1 MKQMAKRLVSYLL
14 TLTMF
19 VSVTG
24 TSAFAVNI
32 DASDEN
38 ASVLMVDENT
48 PKTDSNEAAAFEG
61 AVEVASDESE
71 PTPTY
76 KEGTFTGTGTGYG
89 GPVTITVQMAKGDN
103 DVVAISDIQAEQE
116 KETPSYWEKKVTI
129 LEKIKAANSTQ
140 GVDTVSGA
148 TLSCNGILEG
158 AEEALTK
165 AGIAPKYIFKT
176 EAGWIKTDAQKKFA
190 EFLKDKPQIDAVL
203 AANDAM
209 GIGAADAL
217 AQAGYAISTIPIVGV
232 DATSDGRAA
241 IRDGRLN
248 FTVFQDPQAQG
259 AGAVEAAIQMLG
271 GSAPEGAVDSA
282 IWIGYTAVDAANVDK
297 LFPDER

>member
-140 GVDTVSGA
+140 DVDTVSGA

-165 AGIAPKYIFKT
+165 AQTDFVFDGGQGTKAKPYLVSSAET
-176 EAGWIKTDAQKKFA
+176 LPGLSTSVAGSTDRPDRKGS
-190 EFLKDKPQIDAVL
+190 L
-203 AANDAM
+203 
-209 GIGAADAL
+209 
-217 AQAGYAISTIPIVGV
+217 
-232 DATSDGRAA
+232 R
-241 IRDGRLN
+241 
-248 FTVFQDPQAQG
+248 QDHH
-259 AGAVEAAIQMLG
+259 
-271 GSAPEGAVDSA
+271 
-282 IWIGYTAVDAANVDK
+282 
-297 LFPDER
+297 